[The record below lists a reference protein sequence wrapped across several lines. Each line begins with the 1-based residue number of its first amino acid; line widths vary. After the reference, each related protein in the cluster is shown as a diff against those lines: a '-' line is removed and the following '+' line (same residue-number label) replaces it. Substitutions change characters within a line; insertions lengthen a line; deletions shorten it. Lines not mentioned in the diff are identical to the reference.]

1 MTPQPVATASL
12 EALNGWHDA
21 VLGHIKQIEASRGV
35 NHPISVRLKNV
46 ATFMDQQLAL
56 IATPHKGAVNLKAGQ
71 FHWLLVRL
79 LQRQE
84 SMKALIASGDPLV
97 KLLDPKLRREIK
109 RGWEIVKWPKDYI
122 ILERKLRRE
131 RCPGAARKPEPLRSS
146 LKLPICCY
154 PPESHDGTH

>member
-1 MTPQPVATASL
+1 MESVETTLRRMTPQPVATASL
-12 EALNGWHDA
+12 EALNGWHNA
-21 VLGHIKQIEASRGV
+21 VLGHIKQIEAGSRGV

-122 ILERKLRRE
+122 ILERKLRQELVSGRGKKSQS
-131 RCPGAARKPEPLRSS
+131 RSARL
-146 LKLPICCY
+146 
-154 PPESHDGTH
+154 